1 MVEAGVVALVLAF
14 QGVAALPLVVAQF
27 IVNGASAVKYY
38 SVKAAAVSFVP
49 FSGNKKLKGCRMTRH
64 ATTQ

>member
-1 MVEAGVVALVLAF
+1 LVVEAGVVALVLAF

-38 SVKAAAVSFVP
+38 SAKAPQSP
-49 FSGNKKLKGCRMTRH
+49 LCRLRETRNSRDV
-64 ATTQ
+64 A